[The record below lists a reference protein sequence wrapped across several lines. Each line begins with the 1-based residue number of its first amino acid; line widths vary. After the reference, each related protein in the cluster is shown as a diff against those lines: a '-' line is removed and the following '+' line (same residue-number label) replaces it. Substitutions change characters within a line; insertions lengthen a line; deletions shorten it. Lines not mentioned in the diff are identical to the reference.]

1 MATLIQHGE
10 VITALDRYHADVR
23 IEDGVITAIGKSLP
37 VLPGDTVIDATGHY
51 VIPGGIDAHTHME
64 LPFMGTLSADDFE
77 TGTRAAAIGGTTGII
92 DFVIPTKEMTL
103 LEGLQMWRE
112 KAEGKTCIDYSF
124 HMSLVNWNETISR
137 QMEECMDLGM
147 TSFKTFMAYKGSIGI
162 DDGQLFM
169 ALKRAR
175 ELGALV
181 TTHAVNGD
189 VITALANEFAAA
201 GHTAPRYH
209 ALTQPD
215 IIEGEAAHRAIAL
228 ARLADQG
235 LYIVHVS
242 CAEAMNEVR
251 DARFRGQSVF
261 GEVLIQH
268 LLLTDEEYERQG
280 FEGAKYVMSPP
291 LRGRNNHDPLWQALQ
306 NGWLQTVATDHCP
319 FNYLGQRDM
328 GKDDFRKIPNGMPGV
343 EDRLNL
349 LHHFGVRTGRL
360 TVNQWVEVVATAP
373 AKIFGMYPK
382 KGSISIGA
390 DADLVIYNP
399 NHTHTLSQKNQA
411 QNLDYHAYEGWEIT
425 GKPRDVLVRG
435 KVIVKDGTFVGE
447 KGFGQF
453 VQRAPF
459 KPQARRQA

>member
-1 MATLIQHGE
+1 MATLIQNGE
-10 VITALDRYHADVR
+10 IITALDRFFGDIR
-23 IEDGVITAIGKSLP
+23 IEEGVITAIGKSLP
-37 VLPGDTVIDATGHY
+37 VAPGDEVIDARGHF

-92 DFVIPTKEMTL
+92 DFVIPTKSMTL
-103 LEGLQMWRE
+103 LEGLQQWRE
-112 KAEGKTCIDYSF
+112 KAEGKTCIDYAF
-124 HMSLVNWNETISR
+124 HMSLVNWNDTISKE
-137 QMEECMDLGM
+137 MEDCMNLGM

-162 DDGQLFM
+162 DDGQLFQAM
-169 ALKRAR
+169 CRAK

-189 VITALANEFAAA
+189 VIVALAERFV
-201 GHTAPRYH
+201 GKGQTSPRFH

-228 ARLADQG
+228 ARLAEQG

-242 CAEAMNEVR
+242 CAEAMQEVR
-251 DARFRGQSVF
+251 EARFKGLPVF

-268 LLLTDEEYERQG
+268 LLLTDEEYERPG

-291 LRGRNNHDPLWQALQ
+291 LRGRNNLEPLWQALQ

-328 GKDDFRKIPNGMPGV
+328 GKNDFRSIPNGMPGV
-343 EDRLNL
+343 EDRMNL
-349 LHHFGVRTGRL
+349 LFHFGVRTGRL
-360 TVNQWVEVVATAP
+360 TPQQWVEVCSTAP
-373 AKIFGMYPK
+373 ARIFGMYPR
-382 KGSISIGA
+382 KGAIALGA
-390 DADLVIYNP
+390 DADLVIYDP
-399 NHTHTLSQKNQA
+399 NKSHTLSQRNQA
-411 QNLDYHAYEGWEIT
+411 QRLDYHAYEGWEIT

-435 KVIVKDGTFVGE
+435 KQIVKDGKFVGE
-447 KGFGQF
+447 KGYGQF
-453 VQRAPF
+453 VKRAPF
-459 KPQARRQA
+459 KPVSKPQT